1 MRKTHTFMPRTTAAA
16 EILGAAIASARRER
30 RVSQGELA
38 ERAGISQGTVHNVE
52 QGSPTVAVGIVFELA
67 ALVGLDLLADPDE
80 LPRMHAQVN
89 DRLRLLPSRV
99 RARSA
104 V

>member
-1 MRKTHTFMPRTTAAA
+1 
-16 EILGAAIASARRER
+16 
-30 RVSQGELA
+30 
-38 ERAGISQGTVHNVE
+38 
-52 QGSPTVAVGIVFELA
+52 VGIVFELA

-104 V
+104 VDDNF